1 MAIRR
6 FSTSTIVN
14 NLLRYAK
21 FWDQTST
28 FSAAPTN
35 SYFPIA
41 SFTVPSGGVSTITF
55 AGLPQ
60 TYSHLQIRVNA
71 RSTFADTDSFL
82 IFRVNGD
89 TGNNYPNHF
98 LTGDGSTASAA
109 GYSTAT
115 YNYAFLLMY
124 AAASATASV
133 FGGGIIDILDYKDTN
148 KNKTIRALGGFD
160 RNGAGTVRL
169 NSSVWLNTNAIT
181 SVTMTDYRTGNFA
194 EHTNISIYGVN

>member
-1 MAIRR
+1 MAITKLSV
-6 FSTSTIVN
+6 STVKN
-14 NLLRYAK
+14 GLLK
-21 FWDQTST
+21 SNKIWDQTST
-28 FSAAPTN
+28 WVDAPTN

-41 SFTVPSGGVSTITF
+41 SYTVPSGGVSTITF

-60 TYSHLQIRVNA
+60 TYSHLQLRVHT
-71 RSTFADTDSFL
+71 RSTFADTDSVL

-98 LTGDGSTASAA
+98 LQGSGSGVGAY
-109 GYSTAT
+109 GYSSST
-115 YNYAFLLMY
+115 YNYAFLLTY
-124 AAASATASV
+124 PGASATASL
-133 FGGGIIDILDYKDTN
+133 FGGGVIDILDYKDTN
-148 KNKTIRALGGFD
+148 KNKTIRAFGGHD
-160 RNGAGTVRL
+160 RNGAGDIRL

>member
-1 MAIRR
+1 MAITKLSV
-6 FSTSTIVN
+6 STVKN
-14 NLLRYAK
+14 GLLK
-21 FWDQTST
+21 SNKIWDQTST
-28 FSAAPTN
+28 FTDAPTN

-41 SFTVPSGGVSTITF
+41 SYTVPSGGQASITF

-60 TYSHLQIRVNA
+60 TYSHLQLRVHT
-71 RSTFADTDSFL
+71 RSTFADTESFL

-98 LTGDGSTASAA
+98 LKGDGSTVS
-109 GYSTAT
+109 STGFST
-115 YNYAFLLMY
+115 SQYNYAFLLTY
-124 AAASATASV
+124 PAASAAAST
-133 FGGGIIDILDYKDTN
+133 FGGGVIDILDYKDTN

-160 RNGAGTVRL
+160 RNGAGDARF